1 MTADVALVRD
11 WMTPAPVTVTPTTSV
26 ATARDLLE
34 RRRLRHLPVV
44 DGGRLCGIISDRDV
58 GLSAR
63 AVRRASR
70 VGGLEGLL
78 DDDRP
83 VQAIMTRRPYTV
95 PVDAPLLAAVRLLVS
110 RRVHAL
116 PVVDGH
122 RLAGI
127 VTTVDC
133 LLAGLQHDLRTDPGA
148 WPDDRAAGDIP
159 RRLT

>member
-1 MTADVALVRD
+1 MSGGVALVRD
-11 WMTPAPVTVTPTTSV
+11 WMTADPVTITPATSV
-26 ATARDLLE
+26 ASARDLLE

-63 AVRRASR
+63 AVRRAVR
-70 VGGLEGLL
+70 AGDLAGLL

-83 VQAIMTRRPYTV
+83 VQAIMTRRPHTV
-95 PVDAPLLAAVRLLVS
+95 PVHAPLMSAVRVMVS

-116 PVVDGH
+116 PVIEGQ
-122 RLAGI
+122 RLVGI

-133 LLAGLQHDLRTDPGA
+133 LLAGLQHDLRRGPA
-148 WPDDRAAGDIP
+148 PDVAP
-159 RRLT
+159 